1 MRKWEKCIDIYFSN
15 EEHWFEII
23 GWFRFGINFSQQGIV
38 VFILLTCIGA
48 FCQQLSLD
56 KVITRD
62 THQSIRAR
70 SRKANSPSGRYAE
83 PRQNYR
89 EDDCCVRKKIV
100 QNGKIKTQCRSEH
113 PDCFSKS
120 DPRSPYFRMCETMR
134 NSQNDV
140 VACRCAAQKMRQ

>member
-1 MRKWEKCIDIYFSN
+1 M
-15 EEHWFEII
+15 
-23 GWFRFGINFSQQGIV
+23 

-89 EDDCCVRKKIV
+89 EDDCCVKKKMV

-120 DPRSPYFRMCETMR
+120 DPRSPYFGMCETVR

-140 VACRCAAQKMRQ
+140 VACRCAAQKRDSNPN

>member
-1 MRKWEKCIDIYFSN
+1 M
-15 EEHWFEII
+15 
-23 GWFRFGINFSQQGIV
+23 

-62 THQSIRAR
+62 AHQSIRAR

-89 EDDCCVRKKIV
+89 EDDCCVKKKMV
-100 QNGKIKTQCRSEH
+100 QSGKIKTQC
-113 PDCFSKS
+113 KS
-120 DPRSPYFRMCETMR
+120 DPRSPYFGMCETVR
-134 NSQNDV
+134 NSQNGV
-140 VACRCAAQKMRQ
+140 VACQCAAQKRDSNPN

>member
-1 MRKWEKCIDIYFSN
+1 M
-15 EEHWFEII
+15 
-23 GWFRFGINFSQQGIV
+23 

-48 FCQQLSLD
+48 FCQQLSVD

-62 THQSIRAR
+62 AHQSIRAR
-70 SRKANSPSGRYAE
+70 SPKPNSPSGRYAE
-83 PRQNYR
+83 PPQNYR
-89 EDDCCVRKKIV
+89 EDDCCVKKKIV

-120 DPRSPYFRMCETMR
+120 DPRSPYFGMCETVR

-140 VACRCAAQKMRQ
+140 VACRCAGQKRDSNPN